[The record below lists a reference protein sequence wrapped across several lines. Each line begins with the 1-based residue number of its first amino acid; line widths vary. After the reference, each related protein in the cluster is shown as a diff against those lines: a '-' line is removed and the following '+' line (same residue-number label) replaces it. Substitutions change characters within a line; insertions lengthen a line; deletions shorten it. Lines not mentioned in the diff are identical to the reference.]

1 MLYLKLAQLHGT
13 VQSVRQENSSLNDHV
28 ESEQTFRKDVSD
40 KASVLQRELE
50 TIRSDL
56 QSVQSIAVDIPEQF
70 ERYTSQANKVMQR
83 HRQVFQ
89 SQSSNMTS
97 LQSQVTS
104 MELALQEITER
115 HAKEKKRR
123 QELHNILMVS

>member
-1 MLYLKLAQLHGT
+1 M
-13 VQSVRQENSSLNDHV
+13 DM
-28 ESEQTFRKDVSD
+28 
-40 KASVLQRELE
+40 
-50 TIRSDL
+50 
-56 QSVQSIAVDIPEQF
+56 PEQF
-70 ERYTSQANKVMQR
+70 ERYTTQANKVVQR

-89 SQSSNMTS
+89 SQSSSMTS

-123 QELHNILMVS
+123 QELHNILMVGESELMLD

>member
-1 MLYLKLAQLHGT
+1 MAFNLAYHHHYLFKLQ
-13 VQSVRQENSSLNDHV
+13 
-28 ESEQTFRKDVSD
+28 
-40 KASVLQRELE
+40 

>member
-1 MLYLKLAQLHGT
+1 MAFNLAYHHHYLFKLQ
-13 VQSVRQENSSLNDHV
+13 
-28 ESEQTFRKDVSD
+28 
-40 KASVLQRELE
+40 

-89 SQSSNMTS
+89 SQSSSMTS